1 MARPKIGLALG
12 GGGARGLAHL
22 GVLQALEE
30 ERIHIDMVAGVSIG
44 AIVGALYAHYLDS
57 VKVRDHMKT
66 FVSGET
72 FRSLGFHKLE
82 SSSSHEPSFI
92 EQFSKLVARKIIIKL
107 NATRLGLISAV
118 RMRHVLEE
126 LYEGISFDTLKI
138 PFGALAGNLE
148 TGEGRLFIDGDLVT
162 AVQASASLPGW
173 VEPLQLDGHYYAD
186 GIVFASVPTYCLRDL
201 GADIVIAVDVSN
213 RKYNSKKLN
222 NSLDVVSRSEY
233 IIKNRLTDMVLGFAD
248 IRIQPDTKGLEWY
261 EYTRIDE
268 LLYEG
273 REATR
278 MKRQELLRLIK

>member
-12 GGGARGLAHL
+12 GGGARGLAHI

-30 ERIHIDMVAGVSIG
+30 AKIPVDFVAGVSIG
-44 AIVGALYAHYLDS
+44 AIVGALYAHFLDS

-66 FVSGET
+66 FVAGES

-82 SSSSHEPSFI
+82 SSSSYEPSFI
-92 EQFSKLVARKIIIKL
+92 EQFSKMVARRIIIRL
-107 NATRLGLISAV
+107 NATRLGLITAQ
-118 RMRHVLEE
+118 RMHRVLSE
-126 LYEGISFDTLKI
+126 LYDGMSFSSLKI

-173 VEPLQLDGHYYAD
+173 VEPLLIDGEYYAD
-186 GIVFASVPTYCLRDL
+186 GIVFASVPTNCLRDM
-201 GADIVIAVDVSN
+201 GADIVIAVDVTN
-213 RKYNSKKLN
+213 RKYNAKILK
-222 NSLDVVSRSEY
+222 NSIDVVSRSEH

-248 IRIQPDTKGLEWY
+248 LIIQPDTKGLEWY
-261 EYTRIDE
+261 EYSRIDE

-273 REATR
+273 REAMR
-278 MKRQELLRLIK
+278 MRRHELQRLIQ